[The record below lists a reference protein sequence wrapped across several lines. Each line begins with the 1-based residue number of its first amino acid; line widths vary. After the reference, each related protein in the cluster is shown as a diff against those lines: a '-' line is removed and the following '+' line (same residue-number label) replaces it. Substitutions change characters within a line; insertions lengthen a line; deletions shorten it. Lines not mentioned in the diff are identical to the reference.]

1 MTIGFIG
8 LGLMGWPMSRNLR
21 RAGARILVFAR
32 NKAVLEGAAKEGME
46 ICSSPQSLA
55 KQVGSGFV
63 ILMLTNTAAVRQVVD
78 GPDALIAALQPGA
91 VIIDMGSSGVEDTKQ
106 WAGLSKVNGNY
117 WLDAPVS
124 GGQVGAIGANLTIMV
139 GGERS
144 VFERALPVFRVL
156 GSTTTYVG
164 PSGTG
169 QATKLAN
176 QIIVAVTIA
185 AVAEALTLAR
195 KAGAEPAIVRQ
206 CLLGGFAASRI
217 LELQGKRMIDGSFA
231 PGGRASGQYKDVV
244 EAVRLAQEHKLS
256 LPMLE
261 ANLLLWK
268 EMLNRGWGDLD
279 HSALYKLYSDLTQ

>member
-1 MTIGFIG
+1 MQGIKDINSMTIGFIG

-55 KQVGSGFV
+55 KQVGS
-63 ILMLTNTAAVRQVVD
+63 